1 MQDLQGVSEENKGEH
16 ERQHKGDTCGVMQ
29 VESTLATSV
38 QVDSNQ
44 DLSHNL
50 NDVPEEA
57 LGRCRLECSPQ
68 TADFNSGKA
77 LVLNESVESLAGN
90 SSASHGSE
98 IQDQDSKEL
107 ELDKNLP
114 PIKTR
119 REGDPREHSPSDL
132 TPPSPKRLRQGSKES
147 KEKWNGLWNTEEKP

>member
-1 MQDLQGVSEENKGEH
+1 MQDLQGVGEENKSEH
-16 ERQHKGDTCGVMQ
+16 ECQHKGDTCGVMQ
-29 VESTLATSV
+29 VESTLAASV
-38 QVDSNQ
+38 QLDK
-44 DLSHNL
+44 
-50 NDVPEEA
+50 VPEDA

-68 TADFNSGKA
+68 IVDLNSGKA
-77 LVLNESVESLAGN
+77 PVLNESVESFAGN
-90 SSASHGSE
+90 SSSSHGSE
-98 IQDQDSKEL
+98 MQDQDSKEL